1 MNDGQSIKHSWLESV
16 SNVVFGYIVALT
28 TAWIVFPWFG
38 VETSMQDNAGIT
50 ACFTTV
56 TLIRSYLIRR
66 FFNKHTEV
74 KS

>member
-1 MNDGQSIKHSWLESV
+1 MQTKKHSLFESIA
-16 SNVVFGYIVALT
+16 NVIFGYLIALT

-38 VETSMQDNAGIT
+38 VDTSMQDNVGIT

-66 FFNKHTEV
+66 FFNKRTGV
-74 KS
+74 LK

>member
-1 MNDGQSIKHSWLESV
+1 MQTKTHSLLESIA
-16 SNVVFGYIVALT
+16 NVIFGYLIALT

-38 VETSMQDNAGIT
+38 VETSMQDNIGIT

-66 FFNKHTEV
+66 FFNKRTEV
-74 KS
+74 LK